1 MKTSDFDY
9 ILPDELIAQ
18 SPIEPRSSSK
28 LMVLNKSTGDIKH
41 KKFYNIVDFLH
52 KGDCLV
58 LNNTKVLPARLYGKI
73 VGRNSGAELLLLKDV
88 GNNTWETLVKPG
100 KKIKE
105 NTKIEFG
112 NGILFGEIV
121 KILESGNRL
130 IEFNFSCSNSK
141 NNNYNFYNILEKIG
155 TMPIPHYIK
164 KKLKDKDRYQTVYA
178 KTIGS
183 VAAPTAGL
191 HFTNELLKSI
201 KQKGIKVVYVT
212 LHVGLGTFRPVKV
225 DDIKNHKMHTEWYT
239 IPDESARVISETKD
253 SGGRVIC
260 VGTTSCRTLESVFK
274 KHGKIKETS
283 DTTDIFIYPGFEF
296 NITDALITNFHL
308 PKSTLIMLV
317 CAFAGKDLALKAYET
332 AVKEKY
338 RFYSFGDAMFIF

>member
-28 LMVLNKSTGDIKH
+28 LMVLNKTTGDIKH

-52 KGDCLV
+52 EGDCLV

-73 VGRNSGAELLLLKDV
+73 VGKDSGAELLLLKDV

-112 NGILFGEIV
+112 NGILFGKIV
-121 KILESGNRL
+121 KILESGNRV
-130 IEFNFSCSNSK
+130 IKFSFNYSDSK
-141 NNNYNFYNILEKIG
+141 SSNYNFYNILEKIG

-164 KKLKDKDRYQTVYA
+164 EKLKDKDRYQTVYA

-191 HFTNELLKSI
+191 HFTTELLESI

-274 KHGKIKETS
+274 KYGKIRETS
-283 DTTDIFIYPGFEF
+283 DNTDIFIYPGFKF

-317 CAFAGKDLALKAYET
+317 CAFAGRDLTLKAYKT
-332 AVKEKY
+332 AVEEKY